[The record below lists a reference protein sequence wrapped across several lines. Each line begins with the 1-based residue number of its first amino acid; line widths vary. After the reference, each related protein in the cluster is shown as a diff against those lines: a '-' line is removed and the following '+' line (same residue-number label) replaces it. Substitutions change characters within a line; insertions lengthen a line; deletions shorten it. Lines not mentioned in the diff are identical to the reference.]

1 MDFQVSVIIPV
12 YNAADF
18 ISFAVVS
25 VLDFEEVKEI
35 ILIEDNSI
43 DNSLEVC
50 ESLASIHPKV
60 HLYRHPSGVNRG
72 EAASRNLG
80 ISYATCKLIAFLDA
94 DDWYYPNRFEKDKSL
109 FLSIPEVMVSYSFST
124 INYPNGKILPY
135 GEQKDF
141 EMQLPDGSSNL
152 DAYRYV
158 LENDLILGHVN
169 ANTLHIDV
177 FKNGDYWD
185 DRLKVHADTE
195 FWWRINRKYRYYP
208 AELEKPVSA
217 ARRHDHNTI
226 YLKSIQTKTIMLL
239 VWIDNIG
246 LENIYDFEKK
256 VVIYQLA
263 RAISNPIKSD
273 FFRRIVLHL
282 FQITANSIRPTF
294 IGWFY
299 KWGMKKFNLYKD

>member
-1 MDFQVSVIIPV
+1 MVFKVSVVIPV
-12 YNAADF
+12 YNAASF
-18 ISFAVVS
+18 IKYAVES
-25 VLDFEEVKEI
+25 VLNFEEVIEVLLVDDI
-35 ILIEDNSI
+35 SSDDSLIKIRELEKLHDKVKSIPNSQKRY
-43 DNSLEVC
+43 
-50 ESLASIHPKV
+50 AS
-60 HLYRHPSGVNRG
+60 GC
-72 EAASRNLG
+72 RNLAIREAKG
-80 ISYATCKLIAFLDA
+80 NVISFLDA
-94 DDWYYPNRFEKDKSL
+94 DDWYYPNRFNKDKSL
-109 FLSIPEVMVSYSFST
+109 FLSVPEAKVSYSFST
-124 INYPNGKILPY
+124 INYPDGRTLPY

-169 ANTLHIDV
+169 ANTVHIDV

-185 DRLKVHADTE
+185 ERLKVHADTE

-226 YLKSIQTKTIMLL
+226 YLKSIKTKTIMLL

-246 LENIYDFEKK
+246 LDNIYDFERK

-263 RAISNPIKSD
+263 RAISNPIRAH
-273 FFRRIVLHL
+273 FLRRTVLHL
-282 FQITANSIRPTF
+282 IQIIANSFRSTF
-294 IGWFY
+294 ISLFY
-299 KWGMKKFNLYKD
+299 KWGMKKFNLYKV